1 MSKRKDEKDYSPSGM
16 AAKKLPSRFSE
27 EAFRNKYYEEK
38 AGLALK
44 AKTERRK
51 VRADF
56 LGSMRCYPLL
66 KLLGGYEGAGKVL
79 YRPSADGQIA
89 EIALCRWVDGD
100 NPRDWSDA
108 EKAVYFRDHTSDE
121 WFAAWKLSSVRPAGW
136 VNYSRWYPL
145 TNDGLREFTRE
156 CAYLVDVEQLRCYT
170 AVGSESE
177 WKSADKELRRRANA
191 QRGRENIAKARAAGK
206 RIGRPRKAK

>member
-1 MSKRKDEKDYSPSGM
+1 MAQKTLPVTKSDKALEDEWH
-16 AAKKLPSRFSE
+16 AE
-27 EAFRNKYYEEK
+27 Q

-51 VRADF
+51 NRPDF

-66 KLLGGYEGAGKVL
+66 QLLGGYEGAGQVL

-100 NPRDWSDA
+100 NPRDWTDA
-108 EKAVYFRDHTSDE
+108 EKHVYFRDHTSDE

-145 TNDGLREFTRE
+145 TTDGLREFTRE
-156 CAYLVDVEQLRCYT
+156 CAYLVDVERLRCYT
-170 AVGSESE
+170 AVGRESE
-177 WKSADKELRRRANA
+177 WKSADRELRRRANA
-191 QRGRENIAKARAAGK
+191 QRGRESVAKARAAGK